1 MKRLM
6 TILFVV
12 ISLSGCKSA
21 VKTKE
26 PQKSAEETQYDI
38 AWNNDIKWKKYVAG
52 IQQEF
57 NETKSAETGFKLW
70 SRFESFNPFTG
81 NFQYTKDKITTKHK
95 IEKYEYVQIPTRD
108 GLKLDGWFI
117 PVENAKGTIIVLH
130 GWGSDI
136 DFGLTQ
142 SKFLVSLGYQILV
155 YNARYWN
162 FADNPYDYVG
172 FIANDI
178 EDIGDVITFISARV
192 DVNTDKLGV
201 MGFSYGA
208 EKSIIAGA
216 KYKQLKFVMADAAP
230 INDEPYTEKQFTYI
244 KSLFKG
250 KSVPSITMA
259 ELDILNAAATISPR
273 PLMLL
278 HGEKDNSVPLEHSKI
293 ILEKAKEPK
302 EMHTFPASG
311 HCLGMMGSDKEA
323 YFKVVNDFLEKNVNK
338 K

>member
-1 MKRLM
+1 M
-6 TILFVV
+6 
-12 ISLSGCKSA
+12 
-21 VKTKE
+21 
-26 PQKSAEETQYDI
+26 
-38 AWNNDIKWKKYVAG
+38 
-52 IQQEF
+52 
-57 NETKSAETGFKLW
+57 
-70 SRFESFNPFTG
+70 
-81 NFQYTKDKITTKHK
+81 
-95 IEKYEYVQIPTRD
+95 
-108 GLKLDGWFI
+108 
-117 PVENAKGTIIVLH
+117 
-130 GWGSDI
+130 
-136 DFGLTQ
+136 
-142 SKFLVSLGYQILV
+142 
-155 YNARYWN
+155 
-162 FADNPYDYVG
+162 
-172 FIANDI
+172 
-178 EDIGDVITFISARV
+178 
-192 DVNTDKLGV
+192 NTDKLGV